1 MNGQRHP
8 KVKAGHLARKAYLY
22 VRQATCCQ
30 DSANTESLPRQYRLQ
45 QHALA
50 LGWPAERVIIIN
62 NDLGR
67 SGASTK
73 DRRGFQDLMR
83 HIRRGRVGLLMAL
96 DPSRLARNAADWHRL
111 VDACARNET
120 LLLDQHG
127 LYDPADSHD
136 RVLLGCG
143 QTMLRTVPFSREEQ
157 EKEAL
162 V

>member
-8 KVKAGHLARKAYLY
+8 KVKASHLAREAYVY
-22 VRQATCCQ
+22 VRQAACCRGFANA
-30 DSANTESLPRQYRLQ
+30 DSLRRQYHLQ
-45 QHALA
+45 QQAIA
-50 LGWPAERVIIIN
+50 LGWPAERVIIID

-67 SGASTK
+67 SGASAT

-83 HIRRGRVGLLMAL
+83 QLRRGRVGILMAL
-96 DPSRLARNAADWHRL
+96 ERSRWTRNHTDWQRL
-111 VDACARNET
+111 VDACALSDT

-127 LYDPADSHD
+127 LYDPADHQD

-143 QTMLRTVPFSREEQ
+143 QTMFRTVPFSREEQ

>member
-8 KVKAGHLARKAYLY
+8 KVEASHLAREAYLY

-30 DSANTESLPRQYRLQ
+30 GIANTESLQRQYRLQ

-50 LGWPAERVIIIN
+50 LGWPAERVIVIDD
-62 NDLGR
+62 DLGR

-83 HIRRGRVGLLMAL
+83 QVRGGRVGVLMAL
-96 DPSRLARNAADWHRL
+96 DASRLTRNAADWHRL
-111 VDACARNET
+111 LEACALSDT

-127 LYDPADSHD
+127 LYDPTDSHE
-136 RVLLGCG
+136 RVLLGG
-143 QTMLRTVPFSREEQ
+143 DETMLRTVPFSRDEQ
-157 EKEAL
+157 QKEAL